1 MLYPSPSLE
10 MLPARSRLE
19 KENHRKMG
27 ETELWK
33 SFGNETEAGRLLK
46 KLYAG
51 LEKANGVKYPKLRTK
66 EQHGDRPQFI
76 PGGGKDG
83 RSDPRVKNL
92 KESKI
97 VVPKFGRPKPVGL
110 GKGAETAGV
119 GYERRGRERGA
130 RVCGEIGSERT
141 CVCVCVCVCVCDGR
155 VSEVDGVGD

>member
-119 GYERRGRERGA
+119 GYERRGRERCTSVW
-130 RVCGEIGSERT
+130 RDRQRENV
-141 CVCVCVCVCVCDGR
+141 CVCVCVCVCVMGK
-155 VSEVDGVGD
+155 